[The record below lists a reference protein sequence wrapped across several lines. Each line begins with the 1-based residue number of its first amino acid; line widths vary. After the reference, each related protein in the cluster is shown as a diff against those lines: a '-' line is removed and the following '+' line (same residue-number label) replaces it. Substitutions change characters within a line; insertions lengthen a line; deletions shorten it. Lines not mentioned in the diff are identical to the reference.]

1 MRLPSL
7 AVSRQDG
14 NVGVNGMS
22 PKGNDSSYEPS
33 EVREP
38 HGLAAPLHAPTA
50 IDAAPLP
57 VPPAVHGSLSL
68 QKLQPQAM
76 QEVVPTISP

>member
-7 AVSRQDG
+7 AMSRQDG

-38 HGLAAPLHAPTA
+38 PGLAAPLHAPTA
-50 IDAAPLP
+50 VDAAPPP

-68 QKLQPQAM
+68 QELQPQAM